1 MFYDQ
6 INGLELDVLGAKKK
20 RWFWKDPDVHV
31 HAPPLQP
38 LCMRLNQSN
47 SIRVMTQESVA
58 LTFMANKRS
67 CRFNLG
73 TKLKVRVQ
81 DRYQGQCKADFRMG
95 CCS

>member
-81 DRYQGQCKADFRMG
+81 VSYQG
-95 CCS
+95 